1 VNRDQHENLKKKLC
15 TKVASPNDAGKD
27 GILKECDCEYMYIRR
42 CLQCVTRRVL
52 SMLVSLDSEL
62 MNDFNKNITARPLN
76 VSFKVFTKLTLCAHS
91 ILK

>member
-1 VNRDQHENLKKKLC
+1 MNRDQHENLKKKKLC

-27 GILKECDCEYMYIRR
+27 GIFKECDCEYIR

-62 MNDFNKNITARPLN
+62 MNDFNKNNITACVLN
-76 VSFKVFTKLTLCAHS
+76 VYFKVLHN
-91 ILK
+91 